1 MVDPVILC
9 ETGVS
14 YERRNIEEWVEAHGY
29 DESSHGPRAF
39 IERVKRGI
47 NELWPPLESCSKRF
61 AAFE

>member
-29 DESSHGPRAF
+29 DESSHGHSSSGLNGASTNY
-39 IERVKRGI
+39 G
-47 NELWPPLESCSKRF
+47 PL
-61 AAFE
+61 